1 MQCGKCSFIVP
12 ANMRFCLMKNM
23 CPSCGSTLFT
33 DEDMNHLSM
42 LQNRISSQSFS
53 RAMDKVQIYD
63 LGLFIY
69 NEFKSGYG
77 RTIVDAEVKKFATI
91 ASGDNEGEVLY
102 NQEGEPPAAPVTDP
116 ELIRKE
122 VEAELREQ
130 ITANLDDDDV
140 VEMGNVNK
148 PEDDRLS
155 RLKAQAN
162 KHNKS
167 LTGVSVRRA
176 G

>member
-1 MQCGKCSFIVP
+1 MQCGKCNFIVP

-23 CPSCGSTLFT
+23 CPSCGSPLFT
-33 DEDMNHLSM
+33 DSDMTHLSM
-42 LQNRISSQSFS
+42 LQNRISSQAFS
-53 RAMDKVQIYD
+53 KTMDKVQIYD

-69 NEFKSGYG
+69 NEIQSGYG

-91 ASGDNEGEVLY
+91 SSGDKEGEVLY
-102 NQEGEPPAAPVTDP
+102 NQEGSPPKPVETDP

-130 ITANLDDDDV
+130 ISANLDDDDV
-140 VEMGNVNK
+140 IEMGNLNE
-148 PEDDRLS
+148 PEDDRLK